1 MLTSSELQHAETCI
15 IKIVQ
20 AELFSSEIN
29 DIKSKDKGGILRVG
43 GRLQNSTL
51 NFNIKHQILLPKGH
65 VVTKLII
72 RGTHIEEMH
81 AGVQNTLAAV
91 RQKYWP
97 IAGRNVVRQII
108 HQCVKYYRTKPT
120 PFVELMGNLPSDR
133 VTPARP
139 FIHCG
144 LDYLGP
150 LQVKQFRGRATKAI
164 HLELVYDYTTES
176 FLNALKRMM
185 ARRGKVKRLMS
196 DNGSNFVGANR
207 ALQSILKSLFIS
219 KEFESDI
226 MSYLTDQGIEWTF
239 IPPSSP
245 YMGGSLLITAEEMH
259 TLLTLIE
266 SCLNSRPITPMSSD
280 PNDLEPLTAGHFLIE
295 LRLRPRL
302 NQIFKISPTT
312 GFRVGSELKNYQR
325 NKWQRRSQ
333 TPLDVG
339 TMVIIRD
346 DNLPPL
352 LWKMGRV
359 AALHPGSDGIVR
371 VISVKT
377 ASGITKRGINRVCV
391 LPIDESAQ

>member
-29 DIKSKDKGGILRVG
+29 DIKSKGEVISNSHLKSLSVFLDKGGILRVG

-108 HQCVKYYRTKPT
+108 HQCVKCYRTKPT

-150 LQVKQFRGRATKAI
+150 LQVKQFRGRGKKTMKCYVVVFICLATKAI
-164 HLELVYDYTTES
+164 
-176 FLNALKRMM
+176 
-185 ARRGKVKRLMS
+185 
-196 DNGSNFVGANR
+196 
-207 ALQSILKSLFIS
+207 SL
-219 KEFESDI
+219 
-226 MSYLTDQGIEWTF
+226 
-239 IPPSSP
+239 
-245 YMGGSLLITAEEMH
+245 
-259 TLLTLIE
+259 
-266 SCLNSRPITPMSSD
+266 R
-280 PNDLEPLTAGHFLIE
+280 
-295 LRLRPRL
+295 
-302 NQIFKISPTT
+302 
-312 GFRVGSELKNYQR
+312 
-325 NKWQRRSQ
+325 
-333 TPLDVG
+333 
-339 TMVIIRD
+339 
-346 DNLPPL
+346 
-352 LWKMGRV
+352 
-359 AALHPGSDGIVR
+359 
-371 VISVKT
+371 ISV
-377 ASGITKRGINRVCV
+377 R
-391 LPIDESAQ
+391 L